1 MVTATTLARRYK
13 LLKGCESCGYRKHY
27 ASLHYNHL
35 DPSTK
40 KKNVSSCRTIT
51 AVKAEIRKC
60 EVLCANCHAI
70 KSTEE
75 KHHLNPS
82 TGRTRADKEKRKLIT
97 RLALSRQRVKKQK
110 GRCEGRKPY
119 DNQPVIQQIINY
131 RNNHN
136 SYQKIA
142 DILNNESIPSPYNSV
157 WSPNA
162 VRRVW
167 LRTTDKQP
175 PPLQSYGENN

>member
-1 MVTATTLARRYK
+1 MVTAKTLARRYK

-51 AVKAEIRKC
+51 AVKLEIRKC

-70 KSTEE
+70 KGMEE
-75 KHHLNPS
+75 KHHLNPPTS
-82 TGRTRADKEKRKLIT
+82 RTRADKEKRKLIT
-97 RLALSRQRVKKQK
+97 RLALSRRRVKKQK

-167 LRTTDKQP
+167 LRQP
-175 PPLQSYGENN
+175 NNYGN